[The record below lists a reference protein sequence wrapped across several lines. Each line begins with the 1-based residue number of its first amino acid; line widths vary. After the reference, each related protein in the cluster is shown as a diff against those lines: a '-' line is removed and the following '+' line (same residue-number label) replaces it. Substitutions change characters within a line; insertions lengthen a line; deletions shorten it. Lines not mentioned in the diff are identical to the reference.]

1 MFLCE
6 NYLISSEKG
15 LIKELKSRKFLY
27 FLLKGLFLTITYPIF
42 YNTRHKKNLY
52 GKMARR
58 KEVAMK
64 TSIAINIK
72 KVVAKIAKKS
82 ASIEA
87 NTACSIWH
95 YQSKEP
101 AELRKLRKF

>member
-1 MFLCE
+1 MFL
-6 NYLISSEKG
+6 
-15 LIKELKSRKFLY
+15 
-27 FLLKGLFLTITYPIF
+27 TVTYPNF
-42 YNTRHKKNLY
+42 YNKRHKKNLY
-52 GKMARR
+52 GKMLPR

-72 KVVAKIAKKS
+72 RVVAKIAKKS

-95 YQSKEP
+95 YQPKEP
-101 AELRKLRKF
+101 DEIRKLRKF